1 MNIEIKEKM
10 IPTKFVIIDD
20 EEFEL
25 GELICSLDEI
35 SSRTEEN
42 DDLGDYSLRDYE
54 LSFPNTMDKLVKLG
68 LVKNYTGSRQANLY
82 CLKDAEGVDRLLETL
97 YDLTK

>member
-1 MNIEIKEKM
+1 MDVKIVEKM
-10 IPTKFVIIDD
+10 VAIKFVIIDD

-25 GELICSLDEI
+25 GKLICSLDEI
-35 SSRTEEN
+35 SDTEE
-42 DDLGDYSLRDYE
+42 DDDFGDYSLRDYE

-82 CLKDAEGVDRLLETL
+82 CLKDAEGVDNLLETL